1 MKNLL
6 KPASVMIGALIGVL
20 AFSNGAVAQGDATA
34 GKAKT
39 TACAACHGA
48 DGNSPAAIYP
58 SIAGLGEK
66 YLLKQLQDIQ
76 SEERA
81 IPEMTGQL
89 NAMSD
94 QDLQNIAAFYA
105 GQNLA
110 LTGAKALTVKLN
122 SGEETDGLKLGE
134 ALYRFGNVEVGV
146 PSCTGCHSP
155 TGQGNAPAG
164 YPRLGGQHADYIA
177 KQLKAFRGGERVNDG
192 EQMTMRAIASRLSD
206 AEIASVSAYIAGLH

>member
-6 KPASVMIGALIGVL
+6 KPASIMIGAFFGVL
-20 AFSNGAVAQGDATA
+20 ALSTGAIAQGDATA

-39 TACAACHGA
+39 VACAACHGA

-66 YLLKQLQDIQ
+66 YLLKQLKDIK

-89 NAMSD
+89 TAMSD

-105 GQNLA
+105 SQNLA
-110 LTGAKALTVKLN
+110 LTGAKELTVKLN
-122 SGEETDGLKLGE
+122 SGEKTDGLKLGE

-177 KQLKAFRGGERVNDG
+177 KQLKAFRSGDRVNDS
-192 EQMTMRAIASRLSD
+192 EMTMRAIAKNLSD
-206 AEIASVSAYIAGLH
+206 SDIASVSAYIAGLH